1 MRKPLLLL
9 MLSLLAIALLAPMT
23 ILAEGRAQGKVT
35 DKDGNP
41 IKGVEI
47 RLVPTDRPDFPTVK
61 VKTDK
66 KGRYIFGLIRKATY
80 RLAAF
85 KEGLRV
91 SVIDGNIATPKDE
104 SLWAYKGPISPGGT
118 PPELSIDG
126 LTTVTYDLVMVP
138 NQGDPGEWGT
148 GQPLLPVNEIIGK
161 INDGDVDEALKE
173 IRRSLSAEPDAASL
187 NYLLAYALLQKKEFD
202 GAQAAID
209 KCLATNPDFEGAN
222 QIRGK
227 LLEATGKTDEALE
240 AYKKEAETAPSE
252 QVRKDAMIAEALIL
266 LKKKQLDKAAPVLE
280 QVVALD
286 PENVSALQEL
296 ANCYVQMGENDK
308 AEEVMAK
315 VSSLGASDDPSVLY
329 NLGAKAFNDKDFAKA
344 ADYFERTIDAKQDFA
359 EAYLQLGY
367 SKLNLGDIPTAM
379 ENLKKYVELEPDGPA
394 ADSAR
399 AIIQSLSGK

>member
-1 MRKPLLLL
+1 MRKPLLML
-9 MLSLLAIALLAPMT
+9 MLFLLGIALLAPGV

-47 RLVPTDRPDFPTVK
+47 RLVPTDRPDFPTIK

-66 KGRYIFGLIRKATY
+66 KGRFIFGLIRKATY

-85 KEGLRV
+85 QEGLRI
-91 SVIDGNIATPKDE
+91 SAIDGNIATPKDE

-126 LTTVTYDLVMVP
+126 LTTVTYNLVMVP
-138 NQGDPGEWGT
+138 NHGDPGEWGT
-148 GQPLLPVNEIIGK
+148 GQPLLPVSEIVGK
-161 INDGDVDEALKE
+161 INEGEVDGALEE
-173 IRRSLSAEPDAASL
+173 IRRSLSSEPDDASL
-187 NYLLAYALLQKKEFD
+187 NYLLAYALLQKEDFE
-202 GAQAAID
+202 GAQAAVD
-209 KCLATNPDFEGAN
+209 KCLAIDPDFEGAN

-227 LLEATGKTDEALE
+227 LLEAAGKSDEALE

-266 LKKKQLDKAAPVLE
+266 LKKKQLDEAAPVLE
-280 QVVALD
+280 EVVALD
-286 PENVSALQEL
+286 PEDVAALQEL
-296 ANCYVQMGENDK
+296 ANCYVQMGEKEK
-308 AEEVMAK
+308 AEEAMAK
-315 VSSLGASDDPSVLY
+315 ISSLGASSDPSMLY

-344 ADYFERTIDAKQDFA
+344 AEYFEKTIAANDKFA

-367 SKLNLGDIPTAM
+367 CKLNLGDIPTAL
-379 ENLKKYVELEPDGPA
+379 ENLNKYLELKPEGPA

-399 AIIQSLSGK
+399 AIVQSLSGK